1 MSVSPLPEL
10 TLILVFGREPGSW
23 TRGPTAKLPGPGGV
37 YLAHVGPDAHGD
49 VVAHMPEKH

>member
-23 TRGPTAKLPGPGGV
+23 TLGPTSKLPVQGV
-37 YLAHVGPDAHGD
+37 YLGHVGPDAHGD
-49 VVAHMPEKH
+49 VVASTPGRH